1 MKKGHFKLAATFLF
15 MSIFIMKMAI
25 SFAPAFWCLNN
36 KAVKAVIM
44 QLENETKSEKED
56 PEKDAFKEKKSF
68 DENISHVVIA
78 YITHIHEVTILH
90 NRERS
95 LYTEVY
101 HPVIP
106 TPPPNA

>member
-15 MSIFIMKMAI
+15 MSIFIMKMTI
-25 SFAPAFWCLNN
+25 SVAPAFLCLNN

-56 PEKDAFKEKKSF
+56 PEKDAFKEKKVF
-68 DENISHVVIA
+68 DETYLHFVVYKTFIVE
-78 YITHIHEVTILH
+78 TNVLH
-90 NRERS
+90 NQEHA
-95 LYTEVY
+95 LYAEIY
-101 HPVIP
+101 HPVVP